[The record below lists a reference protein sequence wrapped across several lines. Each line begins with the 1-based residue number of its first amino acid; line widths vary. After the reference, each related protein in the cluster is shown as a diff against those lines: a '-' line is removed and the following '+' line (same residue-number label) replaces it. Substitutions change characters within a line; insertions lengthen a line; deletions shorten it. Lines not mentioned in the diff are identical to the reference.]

1 MPEINTIG
9 ENAFKDTKIN
19 TAFFSKLTTIN
30 SSAFENTGI
39 SNIYCVVNENGQLK
53 YTYPDSNE
61 IQSQLIN
68 LSILEGFNDNGSPIL
83 NLNKNTLYI
92 QLNEINEPISIGQ
105 NAFREA
111 IIDSADNKMNLY
123 LSPNLK
129 IDQGAFYNRRIQSLY
144 FTNDLIDSNDEDYIA
159 NLEIST
165 GAFYNCIFEDDE
177 ATKRLKIQ
185 LPSGQGHFKINENAF
200 FFIDSEN
207 LPEEIIVIVNDV
219 DLEDST
225 SNYYLHP
232 KAFQKNGTEIEFSIK
247 IDNANADTKNKII
260 EQCNKY
266 DHISII

>member
-1 MPEINTIG
+1 
-9 ENAFKDTKIN
+9 
-19 TAFFSKLTTIN
+19 
-30 SSAFENTGI
+30 
-39 SNIYCVVNENGQLK
+39 
-53 YTYPDSNE
+53 
-61 IQSQLIN
+61 
-68 LSILEGFNDNGSPIL
+68 
-83 NLNKNTLYI
+83 
-92 QLNEINEPISIGQ
+92 
-105 NAFREA
+105 
-111 IIDSADNKMNLY
+111 MNLY

-129 IDQGAFYNRRIQSLY
+129 INQGAFYNRRIQSLY

-200 FFIDSEN
+200 CFIDSEN

-247 IDNANADTKNKII
+247 IDNSNADTKNKII

-266 DHISII
+266 DHISIIE